1 MADADLHEARG
12 SCAHLPCQEQACP
25 DNETGGMFD
34 PGVVARRITEQK
46 GKVTRPG
53 VHLGD

>member
-46 GKVTRPG
+46 GNVTRPG